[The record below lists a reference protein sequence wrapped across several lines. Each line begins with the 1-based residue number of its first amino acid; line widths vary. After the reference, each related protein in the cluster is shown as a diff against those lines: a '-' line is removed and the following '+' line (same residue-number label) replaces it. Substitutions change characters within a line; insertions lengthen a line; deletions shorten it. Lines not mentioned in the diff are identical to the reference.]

1 MYFFVVCFVL
11 ADYGGV
17 ENFSEKIDN
26 RKEEYERKRL
36 IRTRI
41 VYTLRMSLIFL
52 K

>member
-26 RKEEYERKRL
+26 RKEEYERKKTHTYAYRL
-36 IRTRI
+36 
-41 VYTLRMSLIFL
+41 YASYESHFF
-52 K
+52 